1 MTEPLDSVR
10 TIELTVFDG
19 VSISRTAE
27 VTVEIVNV
35 NDPPVIS
42 LDGSDPVVTE
52 RTVTYREGA
61 GEPLVVPRLVVID
74 TDPMAMI
81 QRCVL
86 KTPITL

>member
-19 VSISRTAE
+19 ADSSRT
-27 VTVEIVNV
+27 VDIIVEIVNV

-42 LDGSDPVVTE
+42 LNGPDPVVIE
-52 RTVTYREGA
+52 RTITYREGA
-61 GEPLVVPRLVVID
+61 GERLVVPRLEVID

-81 QRCVL
+81 QR
-86 KTPITL
+86 